1 MDCPFEACG
10 YTGARMTLHGHLV
23 DKHADAVEQVD
34 EETYVLRC
42 PGADEEI
49 EVRAEAGI
57 EDDTL
62 ERFSNEITVLA
73 FDKLLNRLE

>member
-1 MDCPFEACG
+1 MDCPFEGCG
-10 YTGARMTLHGHLV
+10 YSGARMTLHSHLV
-23 DKHADAVEQVD
+23 EEHADAVEQVD
-34 EETYVLRC
+34 EKTYVLEC

-49 EVRAEAGI
+49 TVNAEAGV

-73 FDKLLNRLE
+73 FDKLLNRLK

>member
-1 MDCPFEACG
+1 MS
-10 YTGARMTLHGHLV
+10 LHSHLV
-23 DKHADAVEQVD
+23 DEHADAVKQVD
-34 EETYVLRC
+34 EKTYVLEC
-42 PGADEEI
+42 PAADEEI
-49 EVRAEAGI
+49 TVDAEAGV

>member
-1 MDCPFEACG
+1 MDCPFEGCG
-10 YTGARMTLHGHLV
+10 YSGTRMSLHSHLLEE
-23 DKHADAVEQVD
+23 HSDAVEQVD
-34 EETYVLRC
+34 EKTYVLTC

-49 EVRAEAGI
+49 TVHAEAGV

-62 ERFSNEITVLA
+62 ERFGNEITVLA